1 LPLLLQAASSL
12 GYGGLAFDLLRT
24 LLALAA
30 VCALGFFGLRWLAGR
45 GVGGAGAGA
54 HPGLRVLRR
63 LPLEPRKSL
72 YVVRAGKRLLLIG
85 TGGEGPPQLIAELD
99 DSAVAPEQQSSGPES
114 PGA

>member
-1 LPLLLQAASSL
+1 VLLQAASSL

-30 VCALGFFGLRWLAGR
+30 VCALGFFALRWLARR
-45 GVGGAGAGA
+45 GVGGAGVGA
-54 HPGLRVLRR
+54 YPGLRVLRR

-72 YVVRAGKRLLLIG
+72 YLVRAGKRLLLIG
-85 TGGEGPPQLIAELD
+85 TGGDGPPSLIAELD
-99 DSAVAPEQQSSGPES
+99 ESALAAEQSPES